1 MELSPMSNYRKKIV
15 SCCDMGKVPRSPVKW
30 NWNWLSFLP
39 FIFSFD
45 NMWLY
50 GNFVPFPE
58 LLHNPCYF
66 SLHLTLKE
74 NLLQAPSH
82 SLKGKNEKRA
92 FDFFR
97 ETNATIKC
105 IERILNLNQS
115 ITSSKFTPSIFTKND
130 HHFDFNDV
138 KNATCKLK
146 NIPSQKNYSLGQYLG
161 HLFKQ

>member
-1 MELSPMSNYRKKIV
+1 MVILYP
-15 SCCDMGKVPRSPVKW
+15 
-30 NWNWLSFLP
+30 FL
-39 FIFSFD
+39 
-45 NMWLY
+45 
-50 GNFVPFPE
+50 NFFTTRAT
-58 LLHNPCYF
+58 L

-97 ETNATIKC
+97 VTNATIKC

-115 ITSSKFTPSIFTKND
+115 ITSSKFSPSFFTKND

-146 NIPSQKNYSLGQYLG
+146 NIPSKKNYSLGQYFG